1 MSGDF
6 RGPTKAELLGTY
18 FAKSITTGKETFTT
32 GVRTTHPWWHVAGVT
47 VERPHEVESTGGSG
61 IAYVSPNGD
70 PSLIRVQ
77 ERETGFFEDLEGLL
91 ERLVPLEADE
101 RARLVS
107 MLLGPRTEQIPF
119 SEGSLCLGQY
129 QRIFLVGFE
138 DRCSDEWMLTIVA

>member
-1 MSGDF
+1 VTSVEI
-6 RGPTKAELLGTY
+6 PV
-18 FAKSITTGKETFTT
+18 SIAAALPNLTVLDITND
-32 GVRTTHPWWHVAGVT
+32 VRREVA
-47 VERPHEVESTGGSG
+47 STGGSG

-77 ERETGFFEDLEGLL
+77 ERESGFFEDLEGLL
-91 ERLVPLEADE
+91 ERLVPLEAEE